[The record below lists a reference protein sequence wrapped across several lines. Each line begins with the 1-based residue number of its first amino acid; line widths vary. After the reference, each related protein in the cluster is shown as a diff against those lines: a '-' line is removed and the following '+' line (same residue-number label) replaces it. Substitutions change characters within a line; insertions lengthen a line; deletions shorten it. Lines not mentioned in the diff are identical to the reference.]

1 MQQVLDKLI
10 LQLQKRRLKVATAE
24 SCTGGLVAKLL
35 TDRAGASAWFDTGFV
50 VYSGKAKQRQ
60 LDVSEAIIRTAGE
73 VSRRVVTEMAEG
85 AIKQSNANVALAIT
99 GLAGPGGG
107 SKEKPLGMVWIG
119 WSGKNYETE
128 TRCFH
133 FDGDRDDIRQQAAKA
148 AMDGLVHY
156 IVKNA

>member
-1 MQQVLDKLI
+1 MQKVLDKLI
-10 LQLQKRRLKVATAE
+10 LQLQKRRLSVATAE

-35 TDRAGASAWFDTGFV
+35 TDRSGASAWFDAGFV
-50 VYSGKAKQRQ
+50 VYSGIAKQRQ

-85 AIKQSNANVALAIT
+85 AIKKSNANVAIAIT

-107 SKEKPLGMVWIG
+107 SKEKPLGMVWVG
-119 WSGKNYETE
+119 WAGKNYDTE
-128 TRCFH
+128 TKCFH
-133 FDGDRDDIRQQAAKA
+133 FDGDRDDIRQQAAEA
-148 AMDGLVHY
+148 AMNGLVHY